1 MAKVT
6 IRKNELDKVV
16 AIAKRAAMRTNSVV
30 VVAEDRLDLADDRE
44 PSIEKLREDHPAAH
58 FN

>member
-6 IRKNELDKVV
+6 IRKNELDQVV

-44 PSIEKLREDHPAAH
+44 SSIEKLREDHPAAH